1 MNSKLQ
7 MDFYFNKNEKTQNT
21 WNFIF
26 ELFQPY
32 VLNFKKKTYSN
43 KKKCRIRGFQYI
55 SFPMISILESYIPLN
70 TLWLLYL
77 SPDIIALSNSF
88 TNFSHKLFT
97 SCLDFK
103 KNLLF
108 CNPPQKI
115 MEPEMKFYLCVT
127 FVIIIKNI
135 VLKVIIFF
143 LKSPL
148 LPSKFI
154 GKRKMAL

>member
-1 MNSKLQ
+1 MNRQHQSNIQHNRVGWIQNFRWISISIKTKRRKLCEIW
-7 MDFYFNKNEKTQNT
+7 F
-21 WNFIF
+21 
-26 ELFQPY
+26 
-32 VLNFKKKTYSN
+32 LNYSNLMYWISKKKLSN

-88 TNFSHKLFT
+88 TNFSHKIYT

-108 CNPPQKI
+108 CNPPQKSWNQ
-115 MEPEMKFYLCVT
+115 KWNSTYV
-127 FVIIIKNI
+127 
-135 VLKVIIFF
+135 
-143 LKSPL
+143 
-148 LPSKFI
+148 
-154 GKRKMAL
+154 